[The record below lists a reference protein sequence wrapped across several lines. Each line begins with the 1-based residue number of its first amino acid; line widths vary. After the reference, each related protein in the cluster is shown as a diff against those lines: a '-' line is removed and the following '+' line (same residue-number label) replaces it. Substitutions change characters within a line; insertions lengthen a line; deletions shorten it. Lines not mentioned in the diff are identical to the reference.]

1 MKRNRAFRRY
11 QKNRYIK
18 RAFYKLK
25 HWYFRNEMVDEKM
38 LSFAKRMADNF
49 TVCSC
54 ESCRNPRH
62 SSWSNKECKL
72 TIQERKIA

>member
-1 MKRNRAFRRY
+1 MKRDRAFRRH

-25 HWYFRNEMVDEKM
+25 YWYYKNYISEEKM
-38 LSFAKRMADNF
+38 LNFARRMADNF

-54 ESCRNPRH
+54 QSCRNPRH
-62 SSWSNKECKL
+62 SGWYTKECKL
-72 TIQERKIA
+72 TIQERKAG